1 MIVKTHLAAIAA
13 DKHPGEEMR
22 DSPELIALISRA
34 AKGEEAAFSSLMERY
49 EKLVFNLAYQYTQ
62 NREDAADVS
71 QEVFLKLWRTLATFR
86 GESSF
91 STWIF
96 RITQNSALDLLRK
109 RAGNATVSLTMEDE
123 DGDETGRERDLV
135 DLTVEHDPAASVERS
150 ERAAAVREAI
160 ASLRA
165 DHREILILR
174 EMQGYSYTEIA
185 EMLGLELGT
194 VKSRIN
200 RARIQVKEFLETRNI
215 F

>member
-1 MIVKTHLAAIAA
+1 MILKPHNAAAGVPTPA
-13 DKHPGEEMR
+13 DEKR
-22 DSPELIALISRA
+22 DSPELLALISRA
-34 AKGEEAAFSSLMERY
+34 AKGDEDAFSTLMERY

-71 QEVFLKLWRTLATFR
+71 QEVFLKLWRTLPSFR

-91 STWIF
+91 TTWLF

-109 RAGNATVSLTMEDE
+109 RAGSATVSLTVEGDDGEED
-123 DGDETGRERDLV
+123 GRERDLA
-135 DLTVEHDPAASVERS
+135 DPTVGHDPAAAAEQK
-150 ERAAAVREAI
+150 ERASAIRAAI

-165 DHREILILR
+165 DHREILVLR
-174 EMQGYSYTEIA
+174 EMRGFSYTEIA

-200 RARIQVKEFLETRNI
+200 RARIQVKEFLESRN
-215 F
+215 FF

>member
-1 MIVKTHLAAIAA
+1 MILKPHHAAAGAHTPA
-13 DKHPGEEMR
+13 DEKR
-22 DSPELIALISRA
+22 DSPELLALISRA
-34 AKGEEAAFSSLMERY
+34 AKGDEDAFSTLMERY

-71 QEVFLKLWRTLATFR
+71 QEVFLKLWRTLPSFR

-91 STWIF
+91 TTWLF

-109 RAGNATVSLTMEDE
+109 RSGSPTVSLTVESD
-123 DGDETGRERDLV
+123 DGEEEGRERDLA
-135 DLTVEHDPAASVERS
+135 DPTVEHDPAASAEQKERTS
-150 ERAAAVREAI
+150 AVRAAI

-165 DHREILILR
+165 DHREILVLR
-174 EMQGYSYTEIA
+174 EMRGFSYSEIA

-200 RARIQVKEFLETRNI
+200 RARIQVKEFLETRN
-215 F
+215 FF